1 MNNIRFGFITAV
13 AAAFFLLQVQ
23 PICGK
28 TIRRT
33 VDVLVIGG
41 TTSGTTAAL
50 SAARQ
55 GVSTL
60 VAEPTPMLG
69 GMLTAQGVS
78 AIDGNHHL
86 PSGLW
91 YEFRE
96 KLRSHYGGTKALAT
110 GWVSNTLFEPHVAD
124 SIFKSMAGAEP
135 LLEVFHG
142 YHLVEIFKSG
152 DTVTGALFIDGQGK
166 QLSVSARVAIDA
178 TDLGDALP
186 MSGTPYRLGMDA
198 CDLTGEDLA
207 PERANDIVQDL
218 TFVAILKDYGKGM
231 DRTIMQ
237 PEGYDPAEFAYA
249 CRTAAGQEI
258 SAGTM
263 LDYGRLP
270 NGKFMIN
277 WPVNGNDYYM
287 NIVEM
292 PYKQRSEALRP
303 AREKT
308 LRFIYYIQNEL
319 GFRHLGIADDEFDTT
334 DGLAYLP
341 YHREGRR
348 LEGVVMLTLND
359 VTDRYGSSQLYRT
372 GISVGDYP
380 VDHHHDCRPE
390 IGKIPF
396 PPIPSF
402 AVPMGAMIPSETE
415 NLIVADK
422 AISVSN
428 LINGSTRLQ
437 PVVLLT
443 GQAAGI
449 LAALAVKAE
458 CTPREVPV
466 RRLQEA
472 LLSQKVYLAPLYD
485 VSPND
490 PDFEL
495 LQRIAVTGI
504 LRMIGEPFG
513 WENRSWFFPD
523 RTLSVGEF
531 SRGLH
536 EYAPQV
542 EVSDDPAPLTAALAA
557 ELLRNAGGDIAPCK
571 SSQPLTRR
579 EAARMIESALHPFER
594 PVDFNGK
601 FLK

>member
-1 MNNIRFGFITAV
+1 MRFGFFAAV
-13 AAAFFLLQVQ
+13 AAAVFLTQVQ

-28 TIRRT
+28 TRRRT

-41 TTSGTTAAL
+41 TTSGTAAAL

-60 VAEPTPMLG
+60 LAEPTPMLG

-91 YEFRE
+91 HEFRE
-96 KLRSHYGGTKALAT
+96 KLRSHYGGAKALAT

-124 SIFKSMAGAEP
+124 SIFKSMAAAESS
-135 LLEVFHG
+135 LEVFHG
-142 YHLVEIFKSG
+142 YRLVKIFKRG
-152 DTVTGALFIDGQGK
+152 GMVTGARFIDERGDR
-166 QLSVSARVAIDA
+166 LSVSARVTVDA
-178 TDLGDALP
+178 TDLGDVLP
-186 MSGTPYRLGMDA
+186 LSGTPYRLGMDA
-198 CDLTGEDLA
+198 RNQTGEELA

-218 TFVAILKDYGKGM
+218 TFVAILKDYGKGT
-231 DRTIMQ
+231 DRTIAR
-237 PEGYDPAEFAYA
+237 PEGYTPDEFAHA

-258 SAGTM
+258 SAETM

-270 NGKFMIN
+270 NGKFIIN
-277 WPVNGNDYYM
+277 WPVNGNDCYL

-292 PYKQRSEALRP
+292 PYGKRSEALRP

-319 GFRHLGIADDEFDTT
+319 GFRHLGIADDEFDTV

-359 VTDRYGSSQLYRT
+359 VTDRYGGSQLYRT

-402 AVPMGAMIPSETE
+402 AVPMGAMIPSGTE

-443 GQAAGI
+443 GQAAGT

-458 CTPREVPV
+458 CTPRKVPV
-466 RRLQEA
+466 RRLQEV
-472 LLSQKVYLAPLYD
+472 LLAQKVYLAPLCD
-485 VSPND
+485 VSPDD

-495 LQRIAVTGI
+495 LQRTAVTGI
-504 LRMIGEPFG
+504 LRMTGEPSG
-513 WENRSWFFPD
+513 WANRSWFYPD
-523 RTLSVGEF
+523 RTLSVAEF

-542 EVSDDPAPLTAALAA
+542 EVSDDPALLTAASAA
-557 ELLRNAGGDIAPCK
+557 ELLRSAGGDIAPCK

-579 EAARMIESALHPFER
+579 EAARMTESALHPFEY
-594 PVDFNGK
+594 PVDFKGK